1 MSVQTSLRCYQN
13 VDAGEYPGFIFCVA
27 KAGKL
32 LHAEAYGHADTRA
45 TVPMRWDTLFR
56 LYSQTKPVTVIAFMR
71 LWEEGLVGLN
81 DKVSKYIPAFKRLV
95 VGQKARKP
103 VSRAMTGCATSSRTP
118 AAWASAPA
126 LGSTWTARI
135 RRRSPNIDLCA
146 RVDRGEISS
155 LEQWCSELAKV
166 PLDFEP
172 GAWWGYG
179 YSSDILGRVAEVA
192 SGKPLDRL
200 CRELV
205 LEPLGMH
212 DTAFAVPAAKAG
224 RLASLYKFDPKAAS
238 GGPLL
243 LCDAGGAGGAGAP
256 SRGLLRVPMSESAW
270 GLSTRPSAF
279 LAGRQSPVLQG
290 GGCVCSMAGGM
301 VSSLSDYFRLGQML
315 LQEGSL
321 DGVRVLR
328 AETVQ
333 MLASDWL
340 TREAGDRRAK
350 DWCWGRVGVGYCPLG
365 QIGVPH
371 PHAPPRHHPGS
382 KVGTLH
388 WGGAGGSFY
397 ILNWDH
403 QLMVLGYTGVVYD
416 QYAQNGM
423 VRAVFGGLRRG
434 GARPLRSGGGPE
446 GEPALTERKDTFV
459 SNARD
464 HPAEAGEDEAPR
476 GLAPPARAAAVRK
489 APPRASGALGL
500 ASSGRRAR
508 RRSGSAMTHAQR
520 CRPLA
525 IALHACGLARSLP
538 WRCSTGAAMPCLSD
552 VGVMTGRQEH
562 FSSG

>member
-1 MSVQTSLRCYQN
+1 MDLEPVRQHASRLRQSVDR
-13 VDAGEYPGFIFCVA
+13 GEYPGFIFCMA

-32 LHAEAYGHADTRA
+32 LHAEAYGHADTQA
-45 TVPMRWDTLFR
+45 TVPMRWDTMFR

-71 LWEEGLVGLN
+71 LWEEGLVGLD

-95 VGQKARKP
+95 VGQRARKP
-103 VSRAMTGCATSSRTP
+103 ASRPMTVRDLLAHTSGVGFGPGFGYDVDR
-118 AAWASAPA
+118 A
-126 LGSTWTARI
+126 
-135 RRRSPNIDLCA
+135 NQKKYIDLCG

-179 YSSDILGRVAEVA
+179 YSSDILGRVAEVV

-205 LEPLGMH
+205 LGPLGMH
-212 DTAFAVPAAKAG
+212 DTAFAVPATKAG
-224 RLASLYKFDPKAAS
+224 RLASLYKFDPKAS

-243 LCDAGGAGGAGAP
+243 LCDAGGAGGADA
-256 SRGLLRVPMSESAW
+256 
-270 GLSTRPSAF
+270 PSAF

-290 GGCVCSMAGGM
+290 GGCVCSLAGGM
-301 VSSLSDYFRLGQML
+301 VSSLGDYFRLGQML
-315 LQEGSL
+315 LQEGTL
-321 DGVRVLR
+321 DGVRVLQ
-328 AETVQ
+328 AETVK

-371 PHAPPRHHPGS
+371 PQAPPRHHPGS

-397 ILNWDH
+397 ILNWEH

-423 VRAVFGGLRRG
+423 VRAAFGGLRRG
-434 GARPLRSGGGPE
+434 GAKPLRPLGGDGGERTPRGARGKRRGPE
-446 GEPALTERKDTFV
+446 GGGD
-459 SNARD
+459 
-464 HPAEAGEDEAPR
+464 DE
-476 GLAPPARAAAVRK
+476 RAAK
-489 APPRASGALGL
+489 
-500 ASSGRRAR
+500 R
-508 RRSGSAMTHAQR
+508 RRG
-520 CRPLA
+520 
-525 IALHACGLARSLP
+525 
-538 WRCSTGAAMPCLSD
+538 GA
-552 VGVMTGRQEH
+552 
-562 FSSG
+562 